1 MSKKQKSLVLIDGHA
16 VVYRAYHA
24 FPPLTTGE
32 GELVNA
38 VYGFSRILLKVI
50 KDLQPEYIGVAFD
63 QGKPTFRHVEF
74 AGYKAQRKE
83 TPADLLGQFGRV
95 QDVVR
100 ALNIPIFGVEGYE
113 ADDVIGTIADKQG
126 SQDLRVRIVTGD
138 KDAFQLVRDGEITVY
153 MPPHAKDDAIEYD
166 EEAVLKKMG
175 IPPTGI
181 VDYKALAGDASDNIP
196 GISGVGPKTAVS
208 LLQAFGSVDGIYESM
223 KDEKS
228 LAETQKKLLTPR
240 LVTKLAEGHDMC
252 IMSRKLATID
262 RNVPLSF
269 SLEECRVTRYNKQD
283 AIDLFTQLGFKS
295 LIQLLPPDEF
305 ELEVQSELF

>member
-1 MSKKQKSLVLIDGHA
+1 MSKQQSLVLIDGHA

-24 FPPLTTGE
+24 FPPLTTSE

-38 VYGFSRILLKVI
+38 VYGFARILLKVI

-63 QGKPTFRHVEF
+63 QGKPTFRHIEF

-95 QDVVR
+95 QDVVN

-126 SQDLRVRIVTGD
+126 SKHLRVRIVTGD

-153 MPPHAKDDAIEYD
+153 MPPHGKEDAVEYD
-166 EEAVLKKMG
+166 EDAVVQKMG

-196 GISGVGPKTAVS
+196 GISGVGPKTAVQ
-208 LLQAFGSVDGIYESM
+208 LLKEFGSIEGIYQSL
-223 KDEKS
+223 EKHTQLS
-228 LAETQKKLLTPR
+228 AEQKRLLTPR
-240 LVTKLAEGHDMC
+240 LVQKLADGHEMC
-252 IMSRKLATID
+252 LMSRKLATID
-262 RNVPLSF
+262 RNVPLDF
-269 SLEECRVTRYNKQD
+269 HLEDCRVTRYNKQK
-283 AIDLFTQLGFKS
+283 AIDLFHQLSFKS
-295 LIQLLPPDEF
+295 LVQMLPPDEF